1 MHAPLNTTDKQLGQS
16 HHSSGISLLAD
27 LLACADFIRALEECH
42 AKGFVKLT
50 GGCNQVKK
58 DLSMCLR
65 KEVSPIR
72 LANSKMSETTDPTG
86 GDDADRRIEDRSD
99 HSESG

>member
-1 MHAPLNTTDKQLGQS
+1 MHAPLNTTDKQIGT
-16 HHSSGISLLAD
+16 SSLISRDIVRVHYLKEMMMSLPR
-27 LLACADFIRALEECH
+27 LACADFIRALEECH

-65 KEVSPIR
+65 KEVS
-72 LANSKMSETTDPTG
+72 S
-86 GDDADRRIEDRSD
+86 
-99 HSESG
+99 